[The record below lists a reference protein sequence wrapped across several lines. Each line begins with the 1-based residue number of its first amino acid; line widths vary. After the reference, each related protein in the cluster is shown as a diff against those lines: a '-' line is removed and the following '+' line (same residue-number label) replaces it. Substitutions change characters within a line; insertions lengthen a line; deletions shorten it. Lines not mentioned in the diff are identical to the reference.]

1 MKAAIY
7 IETSVI
13 SYLTADL
20 SRDLIIAGHQ
30 KVTNEW
36 WESRRS
42 KFNLYISQLVIQEAG
57 YGDKAA
63 AKRRLEKL
71 EDIPLLELKDEAVD
85 LAHIFI
91 KNGPIP
97 SKSVEDALHIAVAT
111 VNGMDYLLSWNCKHI
126 ANAELRK
133 GIMKITHQKGFEC
146 PIICTPEE
154 LMGR

>member
-57 YGDKAA
+57 YGDKEA
-63 AKRRLEKL
+63 AKRRLEIL
-71 EDIPLLELKDEAVD
+71 ADIPLLALKKEAVD
-85 LAHIFI
+85 LAHVFI
-91 KNGPIP
+91 KKVPIP
-97 SKSVEDALHIAVAT
+97 SKSVEDALHIALAT

-133 GIMKITHQKGFEC
+133 GIIKISQQKGYEC